1 MGKRIALRGGML
13 SFIIIAAAASTGVMA
28 SAEEAQPDL
37 KAVYDEYC
45 DSSWAE
51 LASDGNSLSIDSN
64 PYDIDDYSD
73 SDAIAAI
80 PEINRALGLP
90 ESVYTRM
97 GSTTSMQGV
106 QTVDYGNLHVSWS
119 YHPDNGI
126 EIVYEIY

>member
-51 LASDGNSLSIDSN
+51 LAFDGTSLSIDSN
-64 PYDIDDYSD
+64 PYDI
-73 SDAIAAI
+73 I
-80 PEINRALGLP
+80 
-90 ESVYTRM
+90 
-97 GSTTSMQGV
+97 
-106 QTVDYGNLHVSWS
+106 
-119 YHPDNGI
+119 
-126 EIVYEIY
+126 